1 MDVNKKVEVLHIL
14 LETLIQQLIED
25 GVINSEEYD
34 TITSNRIDKLLKS
47 ESKDIEQ
54 PPIFLTNIIGE
65 T

>member
-25 GVINSEEYD
+25 GVINAEEYD

-47 ESKDIEQ
+47 EFKDTEQ
-54 PPIFLTNIIGE
+54 PPIFLTNIVGE